1 LGLSMSASLAFAA
14 LSALTQFPDGAEMAQ
29 LTIQQ
34 RVVIRVP
41 IVPTAPEASRPL
53 RLIEKKGPK
62 CLASNSLAGA
72 IVTSGRTIDLFTR
85 NGPRLRAELDKQC
98 QAVELRFG
106 FYIRPNPDGQI
117 CASRDTI
124 HARSGGQC
132 DIQKFRTL
140 VPER

>member
-1 LGLSMSASLAFAA
+1 
-14 LSALTQFPDGAEMAQ
+14 MAQ

-62 CLASNSLAGA
+62 CLASNSVAGA
-72 IVTSGRTIDLFTR
+72 IVTSERTIDLFTR

-98 QAVELRFG
+98 QAVDLRFG

>member
-1 LGLSMSASLAFAA
+1 MSASLAFAA

-72 IVTSGRTIDLFTR
+72 IVTSGRTIDLFMR

>member
-1 LGLSMSASLAFAA
+1 MSAALALAA
-14 LSALTQFPDGAEMAQ
+14 LSALAPFPDGAELAQ

-41 IVPTAPEASRPL
+41 MVPIPAEPTRPL

-62 CLASNSLAGA
+62 CLASNSVAGA
-72 IVTSGRTIDLFTR
+72 IVTSERTIDLFTR

-98 QAVELRFG
+98 QAIDLRFG
-106 FYIRPNPDGQI
+106 FYVRPNPDGRI
-117 CASRDTI
+117 CANRDTI
-124 HARSGGQC
+124 HARTGGQC

>member
-1 LGLSMSASLAFAA
+1 MSASLAFAA

-62 CLASNSLAGA
+62 CLASNSVAGA
-72 IVTSGRTIDLFTR
+72 IVTSERTIDLFTR

-98 QAVELRFG
+98 QAVDLRFG